1 MLKFST
7 VEHVLGRQGKQIKP
21 WVTDEVLDL
30 CDRKRQLRRQK
41 HTSTEALLKYR
52 KVNRVARK
60 KMKAEK
66 GEWIE
71 EQ

>member
-41 HTSTEALLKYR
+41 HTSTEAGLEYKNENREVR
-52 KVNRVARK
+52 KVL
-60 KMKAEK
+60 KAAKE
-66 GEWIE
+66 
-71 EQ
+71 